1 MQTTTPPRRDA
12 VLDILKFVAIFM
24 VVNGHAFQYSGSD
37 TAYLDMAFMKFTTIT
52 QMPLFTFISGYVSY
66 RSMTTLPLWRG
77 GIMANRWYSLIRPM
91 IIFCLIW
98 AVIELIFYKPHP
110 VSAYEIID
118 TTLFSIKSSY
128 WFIYIVIYGVM
139 IGYATLRWGGIRAM
153 IVAWLVIQFIPDG
166 MAMPPFIN
174 FLKTMIPFF
183 FGGMLFKQYDLFNKL
198 QSHKWITTGVA
209 LAVLAT
215 SYVLYRGTHTF
226 YFFTNLE
233 FGERVGYYTLMLF
246 GGFASIIICYFVA
259 QRIDR
264 WFGNSSIVGI
274 MKRLGGLTFAI
285 YMLQGLVF
293 AAMRQHSIHIDSK
306 LMQLLLSISI
316 FTALCLTVYAMSQ
329 SRLLSRLLLGKR
341 T

>member
-1 MQTTTPPRRDA
+1 MLTTTPPRRDA

-24 VVNGHAFQYSGSD
+24 VVNGHTFQYSGSD
-37 TAYLDMAFMKFTTIT
+37 TASLDMAFIKFTTIT

-66 RSMTTLPLWRG
+66 RSLTTQPLWG
-77 GIMANRWYSLIRPM
+77 GVMKSRWFSLIRPM
-91 IIFCLIW
+91 IIYCLIW
-98 AVIELIFYKPHP
+98 AVVELIFYKPHP
-110 VSAYEIID
+110 LGAWEVID

-153 IVAWLVIQFIPDG
+153 IIAWLVIQFIPG
-166 MAMPPFIN
+166 GLAVPPSIG

-198 QSHKWITTGVA
+198 QTHKWITIGVA
-209 LAVLAT
+209 FAVLAAG
-215 SYVLYRGTHTF
+215 YVMYSGARTF
-226 YFFTNLE
+226 YFFSNLD
-233 FGERVGYYTLMLF
+233 FGERVESYALMLF
-246 GGFASIIICYFVA
+246 AGFASIILCYFVA

-264 WFGNSSIVGI
+264 WFGSSCIIGV
-274 MKRLGGLTFAI
+274 MKRLGGLTFAM

-293 AAMRQHSIHIDSK
+293 AVMRQHSIHIDSQ

-316 FTALCLTVYAMSQ
+316 FTTLCLTVYAMSK
-329 SRLLSRLLLGKR
+329 SRLLSRMLLGKR